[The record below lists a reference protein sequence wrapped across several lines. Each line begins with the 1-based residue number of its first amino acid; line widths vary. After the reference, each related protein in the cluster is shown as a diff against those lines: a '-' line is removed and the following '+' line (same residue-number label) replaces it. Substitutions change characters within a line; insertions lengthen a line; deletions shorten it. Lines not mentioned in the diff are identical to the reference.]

1 MTEPMTTLEA
11 TWLSVSEFTQV
22 AGLQQT
28 DVVTL
33 VEVGVLKPSSQSL
46 GQGVQG
52 WAFDSQAMTL
62 ARRLRRIREDLELDL
77 DVHAL
82 ALGFRLLERITE
94 LESALNRAQV
104 AQLQD
109 RG

>member
-1 MTEPMTTLEA
+1 MTMTEQITTLEA
-11 TWLSVSEFTQV
+11 TWLSVTEFTQV

-28 DVVTL
+28 ELVAL
-33 VEVGVLKPSSQSL
+33 VEVGVLKPIGQSL
-46 GQGVQG
+46 ND
-52 WAFDSQAMTL
+52 WSFDSNAMTL

-77 DVHAL
+77 DTHAL

>member
-1 MTEPMTTLEA
+1 MTEQITTLET
-11 TWLSVSEFTQV
+11 TWLSVNEFTQV

-28 DVVTL
+28 DVVSL
-33 VEVGVLKPSSQSL
+33 VEVGVLKPL
-46 GQGVQG
+46 GRTQND
-52 WAFDSQAMTL
+52 WSFDSEAMTL

-82 ALGFRLLERITE
+82 ALGFRLLERINE
-94 LESALNRAQV
+94 LELALSRSQV

>member
-1 MTEPMTTLEA
+1 MTEHITTLET
-11 TWLSVSEFTQV
+11 TWLSVNEFTQV
-22 AGLQQT
+22 AGLKQT
-28 DVVTL
+28 DVVSL
-33 VEVGVLKPSSQSL
+33 VEVGVLKPVGHSSNDWS
-46 GQGVQG
+46 
-52 WAFDSQAMTL
+52 FDSEAMAL
-62 ARRLRRIREDLELDL
+62 ARRLRRLREDLELDL

-82 ALGFRLLERITE
+82 ALGFRLLERISE

>member
-1 MTEPMTTLEA
+1 MTEQITTLEA
-11 TWLSVSEFTQV
+11 TWLSVTEFTQV

-28 DVVTL
+28 ELVAL
-33 VEVGVLKPSSQSL
+33 VEVGVLKPIGQSL
-46 GQGVQG
+46 ND
-52 WAFDSQAMTL
+52 WSFDSKAMSL

-77 DVHAL
+77 DTHAL

>member
-1 MTEPMTTLEA
+1 MTEQITTLEA

-22 AGLQQT
+22 AGLRQT
-28 DVVTL
+28 DVVAL
-33 VEVGVLKPSSQSL
+33 VEVGVLKPIGQTQSD
-46 GQGVQG
+46 
-52 WAFDSQAMTL
+52 WSFDSEAMTL

-82 ALGFRLLERITE
+82 ALGFRLLERISE

-104 AQLQD
+104 IQLQV

>member
-1 MTEPMTTLEA
+1 MTMTEQITTLEA

-22 AGLQQT
+22 AGLRQT
-28 DVVTL
+28 DVVAL
-33 VEVGVLKPSSQSL
+33 VEVGVLKPIGQTQSD
-46 GQGVQG
+46 
-52 WAFDSQAMTL
+52 WSFDSEAMTL

-82 ALGFRLLERITE
+82 ALGFRLLERISE

-104 AQLQD
+104 IQLQV

>member
-1 MTEPMTTLEA
+1 MTMTEQITTLEA
-11 TWLSVSEFTQV
+11 TWLSVTEFTQV

-28 DVVTL
+28 EL
-33 VEVGVLKPSSQSL
+33 VALVDVGVLKPIGQSL
-46 GQGVQG
+46 ND
-52 WAFDSQAMTL
+52 WSFDSNAMTL

-77 DVHAL
+77 DTHAL

>member
-1 MTEPMTTLEA
+1 MTESITTLEA
-11 TWLSVSEFTQV
+11 TWLSVTEFTQV

-28 DVVTL
+28 DVVSL
-33 VEVGVLKPSSQSL
+33 VEVGVLKPSGHSL
-46 GQGVQG
+46 SDWV
-52 WAFDSQAMTL
+52 FDSNAMSL

-82 ALGFRLLERITE
+82 ALGFRLLERISE

>member
-1 MTEPMTTLEA
+1 MTEQITTLET

-28 DVVTL
+28 DVVSL
-33 VEVGVLKPSSQSL
+33 VEVGVLKPIGRTQKDWS
-46 GQGVQG
+46 
-52 WAFDSQAMTL
+52 FDSEAMTL
-62 ARRLRRIREDLELDL
+62 ARRLRHIREDLELDL

-82 ALGFRLLERITE
+82 ALGFRLLERINE
-94 LESALNRAQV
+94 LELALSRSQV

>member
-1 MTEPMTTLEA
+1 MTEQITTLEA

-22 AGLQQT
+22 AGLEPT
-28 DVVTL
+28 ELVSL
-33 VEVGVLKPSSQSL
+33 VEVGVLKPVGGSPGEWS
-46 GQGVQG
+46 
-52 WAFDSQAMTL
+52 FDSHAMVL
-62 ARRLRRIREDLELDL
+62 ARRMRRIREDLALEL

-94 LESALNRAQV
+94 LESALSRAQV

-109 RG
+109 RP

>member
-1 MTEPMTTLEA
+1 MTEQITTLEA
-11 TWLSVSEFTQV
+11 TWLSVTEFTQV

-28 DVVTL
+28 ELVAL
-33 VEVGVLKPSSQSL
+33 VEVGVLKPIGQSL
-46 GQGVQG
+46 ND
-52 WAFDSQAMTL
+52 WSFDSNAMTL

-77 DVHAL
+77 DTHAL
-82 ALGFRLLERITE
+82 ALGFRLMERITE